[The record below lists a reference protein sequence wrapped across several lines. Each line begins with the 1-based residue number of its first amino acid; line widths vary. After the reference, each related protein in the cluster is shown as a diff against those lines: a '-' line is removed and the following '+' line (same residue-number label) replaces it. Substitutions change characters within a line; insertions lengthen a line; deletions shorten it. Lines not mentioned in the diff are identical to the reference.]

1 MTKII
6 LKFLF
11 QISILTSL
19 LLIGHYF
26 LFDNSG
32 FSLKN
37 SFVNY
42 SYLFLIVLNIFS
54 FLILVAVKSKK
65 EEYVGYTFLG
75 LVLVKMVVSF
85 IYLYPTIISQI
96 PNKEHLILVFFALY
110 FIYLIFETVV
120 IVNLLK
126 LKKD

>member
-1 MTKII
+1 MTKTIV
-6 LKFLF
+6 KFLF

-19 LLIGHYF
+19 LLLGHYF
-26 LFDNSG
+26 LFNNSN
-32 FSLKN
+32 FSLTN
-37 SFVNY
+37 SFIRE

-54 FLILVAVKSKK
+54 FLLLMAVKNKK

-85 IYLYPTIISQI
+85 IYLYPTIISQT
-96 PNKEHLILVFFALY
+96 PNKENFILVFFALY
-110 FIYLIFETVV
+110 FAYLIFETVV
-120 IVNLLK
+120 VVNLVK

>member
-1 MTKII
+1 M
-6 LKFLF
+6 
-11 QISILTSL
+11 
-19 LLIGHYF
+19 
-26 LFDNSG
+26 
-32 FSLKN
+32 
-37 SFVNY
+37 
-42 SYLFLIVLNIFS
+42 
-54 FLILVAVKSKK
+54 AMKSKK

-120 IVNLLK
+120 IVNLVK